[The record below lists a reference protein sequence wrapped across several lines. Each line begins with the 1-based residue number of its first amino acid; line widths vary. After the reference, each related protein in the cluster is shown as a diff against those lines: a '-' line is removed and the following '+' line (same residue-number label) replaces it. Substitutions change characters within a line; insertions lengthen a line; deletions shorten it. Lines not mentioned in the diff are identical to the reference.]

1 MTISAAARAYHDA
14 LFPGHVS
21 TLAVT
26 DPEFVEVF
34 DNFAFDEVIDRGG
47 LDTPQRMRVILAALM
62 ALGAVREYGV
72 MLGAALNVGVTPVE
86 AKEIVYHAVPYVG
99 QGRAFDVLHACNE
112 VLTSR
117 GVALPLPGQ
126 ATTDPA
132 TRMDA
137 GRRLRTQI
145 FGTETTDAAYAN
157 APSGQE
163 HIQDFLSGNCFGDH
177 WTRTG
182 LDVATRE
189 LLTFAMLASLGGCES
204 QLRGHIRGNVNV
216 GNDKATLVSVITQL
230 VPWIGYPRSLNAL
243 AVLNEV
249 IPD

>member
-1 MTISAAARAYHDA
+1 MPITPAARAYHDE

-34 DNFAFDEVIDRGG
+34 DNFAFDEVIAHGV
-47 LDTPQRMRVILAALM
+47 LDTLQRMRVILAALI
-62 ALGAVREYGV
+62 AVGAVREYAV
-72 MLGAALNVGVTPVE
+72 MLGAALNVGLTPVE

-99 QGRAFDVLHACNE
+99 QGRVFDALHAVNE
-112 VLTSR
+112 VLTAR
-117 GVALPLPGQ
+117 GVELPLPGQ
-126 ATTDPA
+126 ATTDA
-132 TRMDA
+132 TSRGSA
-137 GRRLRTQI
+137 GRELRTRI
-145 FGTETTDAAYAN
+145 FGAETTDGAYAN
-157 APSGQE
+157 APAGQR

-182 LDVATRE
+182 LDVPTRE
-189 LLTFAMLASLGGCES
+189 LLTFAMLTALGGCES

-216 GNDKATLVSVITQL
+216 GNDKTVLVATVTQL